1 MLTFRLFPGRA
12 FTGAVAAAALTVL
25 ATSAMAQTARD
36 TAPPASMQQPRDMMM
51 QQQRMQPMQPMQD
64 REMMMQRER
73 MQSMQ
78 QRDMMMQR
86 ERMQQ
91 QGAMQQRPM
100 RTPPGAAGA
109 TPSMQERL
117 QSWDMDRYIQ
127 MHQAVSAH
135 QNCRAPLNSPAMSA
149 IVQRIEAQTGEPPS
163 PGRKLA
169 IQDDAQF
176 HMKEIVRVEG
186 CADPRVKAAL
196 QMFDT
201 TLAPA
206 AQEATAATPR

>member
-64 REMMMQRER
+64 RE
-73 MQSMQ
+73 
-78 QRDMMMQR
+78 MMMQR